1 MLLVE
6 SLLDL
11 VVRTVT
17 DVDVTEEPAIG
28 GVVVTGLLASLLWT
42 DEETALPIFPVSV
55 LCCVVTV
62 VVSKTEEGK
71 VVGSLESSPC
81 KEFPGNNDSSGQLV
95 IVVVP
100 VWTEVCVRCSVNT
113 PCPDLDT
120 VSCSSVEVS
129 GRGTLVDTTDLEDK
143 TTPEGKLIIGAGVY
157 SNELP
162 ILVFEEYWTV

>member
-1 MLLVE
+1 MEPLLLVE

-113 PCPDLDT
+113 PSTHGSIP
-120 VSCSSVEVS
+120 E
-129 GRGTLVDTTDLEDK
+129 RK
-143 TTPEGKLIIGAGVY
+143 TCVAVPKTPHKFIDCLLFFAVTINKKV
-157 SNELP
+157 
-162 ILVFEEYWTV
+162 W